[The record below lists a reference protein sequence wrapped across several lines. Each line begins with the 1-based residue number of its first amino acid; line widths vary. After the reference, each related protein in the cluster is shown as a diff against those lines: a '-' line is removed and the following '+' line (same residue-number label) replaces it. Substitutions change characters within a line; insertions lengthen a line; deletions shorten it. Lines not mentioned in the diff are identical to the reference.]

1 MREEYKKTT
10 EERWKYAFFGKNNK
24 EGWAIHPSFFIKF
37 CLFNVNLLFGLN
49 YPKEKEKK
57 E

>member
-1 MREEYKKTT
+1 MREEYKKIT
-10 EERWKYAFFGKNNK
+10 EERWKYACFGQTNK

-37 CLFNVNLLFGLN
+37 WLFNVNLLFGLN
-49 YPKEKEKK
+49 YPKENEKK